1 MDNLEK
7 DLFNLPKAKLSHKAD
22 FKIKF
27 KIYRFLFLS
36 RLAKLKQSLFHP
48 HSLLARISYVSLL
61 ILVVLG
67 STAVYAASN
76 DHITTGDTFYPLKKT
91 IENVEQQLSLT
102 KKSQVDTLN
111 KLSERRLKEAVNLVQ
126 DDLKNKADQDSEV
139 ISNNIQDTINA
150 AVDNVDSAVK
160 TSQKIEN
167 KDKAKEVKEKIKK
180 QNEEMIKYLEHI
192 EDINKDEDQKVS
204 AKVDEAKEKIR
215 QLSEELEK
223 EDRHEIRDN
232 DKKRSERS
240 KQKNEEKRSE
250 RTDKDNEDDRD

>member
-7 DLFNLPKAKLSHKAD
+7 DLFNLPKAKLSRQAD

-36 RLAKLKQSLFHP
+36 RLQKSKQALFHP

-91 IENVEQQLSLT
+91 IENVEQQLSFT

-111 KLSERRLKEAVNLVQ
+111 KLSERRLKEAINLAQDNIENKVN
-126 DDLKNKADQDSEV
+126 QDSAV
-139 ISNNIQDTINA
+139 ISNNIQETINA

-160 TSQKIEN
+160 TSKKIEN
-167 KDKAKEVKEKIKK
+167 KDKAKEAKQKIKQ

-192 EDINKDEDQKVS
+192 EEITKDEDQKVS

-215 QLSEELEK
+215 QYNEELEREVK
-223 EDRHEIRDN
+223 QEMRDN
-232 DKKRSERS
+232 GKKRNERS
-240 KQKNEEKRSE
+240 KQKVEERRSGRSDNNEG
-250 RTDKDNEDDRD
+250 DRD